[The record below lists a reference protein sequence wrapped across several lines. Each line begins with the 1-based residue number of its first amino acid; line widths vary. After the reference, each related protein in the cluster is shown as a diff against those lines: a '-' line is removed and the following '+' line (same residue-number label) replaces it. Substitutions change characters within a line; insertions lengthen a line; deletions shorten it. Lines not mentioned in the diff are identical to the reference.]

1 MAYQV
6 VVYRFIVYQN
16 VLRQFGRV
24 VVEKVTECFDYLGDS
39 CSEIGI
45 VLWQL
50 LGEGNEGIERPC
62 LLLSEW
68 MEGNETASKCIQYL
82 EGRDVELPNVTRGE
96 GPGLLRKL

>member
-68 MEGNETASKCIQYL
+68 K
-82 EGRDVELPNVTRGE
+82 VTRRQARVYSTLKDGM
-96 GPGLLRKL
+96 